1 MIANYKVIIYSGN
14 LDIIVG
20 APLTE
25 AFMSKLDFN
34 GSAAFH
40 AAARV
45 PYTDVGDGEVA
56 GYVKHAG
63 NLTQVVVRGAG
74 HILPHD
80 QPKRVSIPMPPTI
93 PPHASPRL
101 VMRAASC
108 LADSRICSPPL
119 PLCSPLLS
127 CAPHPLDL
135 IRHGRTRVCQL
146 SRCLHAGGCLCSCRL
161 ACMSASALTAGPF
174 RHIFLFPPFLLPCLL
189 GDDTGIRSHI
199 ALCRFDR
206 GLV

>member
-1 MIANYKVIIYSGN
+1 MIPELETMIANYKVIIYSGN

-80 QPKRVSIPMPPTI
+80 QPKRVSIPSASNHPAPRQPT
-93 PPHASPRL
+93 PGHASGE
-101 VMRAASC
+101 
-108 LADSRICSPPL
+108 L
-119 PLCSPLLS
+119 PGRQPHLLPSASPLL
-127 CAPHPLDL
+127 P
-135 IRHGRTRVCQL
+135 
-146 SRCLHAGGCLCSCRL
+146 
-161 ACMSASALTAGPF
+161 SALLCTA
-174 RHIFLFPPFLLPCLL
+174 PP
-189 GDDTGIRSHI
+189 
-199 ALCRFDR
+199 
-206 GLV
+206 

>member
-1 MIANYKVIIYSGN
+1 MIYSGN

-45 PYTDVGDGEVA
+45 PYTDVGHEEVA

-80 QPKRVSIPMPPTI
+80 QPKRVSAPSACRQRV
-93 PPHASPRL
+93 HGSARLGCQRRVASPPAL
-101 VMRAASC
+101 YSPFAPM
-108 LADSRICSPPL
+108 CSP
-119 PLCSPLLS
+119 
-127 CAPHPLDL
+127 A
-135 IRHGRTRVCQL
+135 
-146 SRCLHAGGCLCSCRL
+146 
-161 ACMSASALTAGPF
+161 
-174 RHIFLFPPFLLPCLL
+174 LPCA
-189 GDDTGIRSHI
+189 SS
-199 ALCRFDR
+199 
-206 GLV
+206 